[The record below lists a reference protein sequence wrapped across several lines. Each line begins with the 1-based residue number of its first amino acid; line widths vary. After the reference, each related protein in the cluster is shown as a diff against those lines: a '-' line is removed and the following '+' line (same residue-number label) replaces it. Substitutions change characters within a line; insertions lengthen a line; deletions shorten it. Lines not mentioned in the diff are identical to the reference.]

1 MSAVSLG
8 VDVGSL
14 FCKAVLLRG
23 GEIAGTAIRETTGN
37 VAREIGVFV
46 REVLLAAKM
55 TRKDISICVSTGTG
69 ADLVEW
75 AEFDEDDVACVAAAT
90 RRLLPEV
97 GLVVDIGGQSI
108 STVLCDPQGE
118 VLDFMRNDKCASGSG
133 RYLEVMSAALGVPVD
148 RIDETVRQARKKVS
162 ISSQCGVFAESEIV
176 SHVNEGE
183 EVPDILAGL
192 CDSVASMVISQV
204 MRFGGN
210 DDYTVTG
217 GVGRIAGVTDMMA
230 ERLRG
235 AFHPFPIDPML
246 GAAYGAA
253 HIGLLELEE

>member
-1 MSAVSLG
+1 MIALG

-23 GEIAGTAIRETTGN
+23 QEMASSGIRETTGN
-37 VAREIGVFV
+37 VAREISGFV
-46 REVLLAAKM
+46 DEVLASAGVSRSDL
-55 TRKDISICVSTGTG
+55 SVLVSTGTG
-69 ADLVEW
+69 ADLVEG
-75 AEFDEDDVACVAAAT
+75 AEFDEDDVACVAMAT
-90 RRLLPEV
+90 RHLLPEV
-97 GLVVDIGGQSI
+97 GLAVDIGGQSI
-108 STVLCDPQGE
+108 STVLSDPQGE

-148 RIDETVRQARKKVS
+148 RIDETVRKSRKKVS

-204 MRFGGN
+204 MRFGG
-210 DDYTVTG
+210 DEDYTVTG
-217 GVGRIAGVTDMMA
+217 GVARIAGVTDMMA

-235 AFHPFPIDPML
+235 AYHPFPIDPML

-253 HIGLLELEE
+253 LIGLLELEE